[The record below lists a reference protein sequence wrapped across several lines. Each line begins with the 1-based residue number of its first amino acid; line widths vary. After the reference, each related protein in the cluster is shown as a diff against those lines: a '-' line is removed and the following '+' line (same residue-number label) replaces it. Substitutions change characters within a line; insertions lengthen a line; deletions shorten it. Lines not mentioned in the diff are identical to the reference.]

1 MQVQLQELNSQ
12 TAVIV
17 LKYTAQAQNDA
28 GENEEYNMREFY
40 RVRYTKDRM
49 YLLEF
54 ERTMDEIFDE
64 NNKVYY
70 SKALSL
76 GIANSDVEYM
86 SNSEGSI
93 VSFVQQGN
101 IYSYDSSS
109 NTISKIYGFL
119 RWR

>member
-1 MQVQLQELNSQ
+1 MCIRDS
-12 TAVIV
+12 
-17 LKYTAQAQNDA
+17 KYTAQAQNDA

-101 IYSYDSSS
+101 IYSYAVSYTHLDVYKRQTESLPCS
-109 NTISKIYGFL
+109 
-119 RWR
+119 